1 MSGTGERK
9 APRLEGRV
17 DHRGVRGLC
26 LTLVATGR
34 RAGGGEAGR
43 SRGSRVAGVE
53 GDGGAEQRKQGRRG
67 PWLRGVLG
75 LPRAVLRLRGVGGEL
90 AVGLRV
96 SFSPPPPPSSPAGRG
111 GVERGELP
119 AAARVGATPRRGGG
133 PLIAHGGARDAWT
146 ARMAPAGADGCQ
158 AGGAALMPGATSQR
172 GKEKAKERGDGRK
185 KADAGGDVMRAPPG
199 GDPVRVW

>member
-1 MSGTGERK
+1 
-9 APRLEGRV
+9 
-17 DHRGVRGLC
+17 
-26 LTLVATGR
+26 LVATGR

-119 AAARVGATPRRGGG
+119 VAARVGATPRRGGG

-146 ARMAPAGADGCQ
+146 ARMAPAGADGC
-158 AGGAALMPGATSQR
+158 
-172 GKEKAKERGDGRK
+172 
-185 KADAGGDVMRAPPG
+185 
-199 GDPVRVW
+199 